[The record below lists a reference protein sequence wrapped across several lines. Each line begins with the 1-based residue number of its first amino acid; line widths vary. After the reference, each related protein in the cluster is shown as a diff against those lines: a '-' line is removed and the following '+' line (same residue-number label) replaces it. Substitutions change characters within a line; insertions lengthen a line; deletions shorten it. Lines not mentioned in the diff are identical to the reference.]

1 MEEYVT
7 TFEAIMKYI
16 VLYVEDDIKWTID
29 NDN

>member
-16 VLYVEDDIKWTID
+16 VLYVEDEVTAGV
-29 NDN
+29 